1 MKALVTGATGFIGRH
16 LVERLVND
24 GVTVRG
30 LCRRTADVSSFTR
43 RGIEICWGDVVDSS
57 AVETAVQGCDQV
69 FHLAAFAQGW
79 AKDPRTYFD
88 INVYG
93 LQNVLSAAQR
103 ASVEKVVYTSSSVTL
118 GPSNGTP
125 VNEASPRPQEFLTV
139 YEQSKYMAEQKA
151 LSYVRSGLNVIIVCP
166 TRVFGPGI
174 LSESNSLTRMIQQY
188 LGGNWRLILGDG
200 NEIGNYVYVH
210 DVVEGH
216 LLAMERGR
224 PGERYL
230 LGGENASYNELFEIV
245 SELSGCRYRLFH
257 VPGFLALLTSEVER
271 FRGKHSRHHPLITP
285 AWVRTFIADWAFST
299 EKARVELGCKITPLR
314 QALAMTIEW
323 LQQLNENQK
332 R

>member
-16 LVERLVND
+16 LVERLVNR
-24 GVTVRG
+24 GATVRV

-43 RGIEICWGDVVDSS
+43 PNIEISWGDVVDGS
-57 AVETAVQGCDQV
+57 AVEAAVWGCDQV

-88 INVYG
+88 INVGG

-125 VNEASPRPQEFLTV
+125 VNESSPRPQEFLTV

-151 LSYVRSGLNVIIVCP
+151 LSYVRSGLNVVIVCP

-188 LGGNWRLILGDG
+188 LDGKWRFILGDG
-200 NEIGNYVYVH
+200 NGIGNYVWVH
-210 DVVEGH
+210 DVVDGH

-230 LGGENASYNELFEIV
+230 LGGENASYNEFFEIV
-245 SELSGCRYRLFH
+245 AELSGRRYRLFH
-257 VPGFLALLTSEVER
+257 VPAFLALLTSEAEK
-271 FRGKHSRHHPLITP
+271 FRGKHSKHHPLITP

-299 EKARVELGCKITPLR
+299 EKAQAELGCKITPLR
-314 QALAMTIEW
+314 EALAMTIEW
-323 LQQLNENQK
+323 LQQSNENEK

>member
-16 LVERLVND
+16 LVERLAKN
-24 GVTVRG
+24 GVDVRVLG
-30 LCRRTADVSSFTR
+30 RRTADVSSFTR
-43 RGIEICWGDVVDSS
+43 RNIEICWGDVIDRS
-57 AVETAVQGCDQV
+57 AVEAAVQGCDQV

-88 INVYG
+88 INVGG
-93 LQNVLSAAQR
+93 LENLLSASQR

-125 VNEASPRPQEFLTV
+125 VNESSPRPQEFLTV

-151 LSYVRSGLNVIIVCP
+151 LSYVRTGLKVVIVCP
-166 TRVFGPGI
+166 TRVFGPGV
-174 LSESNSLTRMIQQY
+174 LSEANSLTRMIEQY
-188 LGGNWRLILGDG
+188 LDGKWRLILGDG
-200 NEIGNYVYVH
+200 NEIGNYVYVQ

-245 SELSGCRYRLFH
+245 SELSGRRYRLFH

-271 FRGKHSRHHPLITP
+271 FRGKHFKHHPLITP

-299 EKARVELGCKITPLR
+299 EKAQIELGCKITPLR
-314 QALAMTIEW
+314 EALAMTIDW